1 MAMAVIA
8 LEIERDVGWLRL
20 DRPDKANAYDEAL
33 LAELEAGLERC
44 AATPGLR
51 AVVIASTGRHFQA
64 GADIDWLAAAASA
77 PPEAAYRASMATTR
91 AMQRLMGFP
100 LPTIARVDGACFGG
114 GVGLVAACDIALA
127 SSRAQFAL
135 TEIRLGVA
143 PTPIVT
149 VLAQAI
155 GLRAARRYALTGER
169 FDAEEARRIGLV
181 HEVVAA
187 EALEARLEALLA
199 AIRAGAPGA
208 IALTKRALLAANGAL
223 LDEREM
229 ALLAHE
235 SWMQRSSAEGREGIA
250 AFRAR
255 RPPPWL
261 GETPDGGSFPV
272 SLESRSH
279 ETSPP
284 DPPAPPRHRPHG

>member
-1 MAMAVIA
+1 MAVIA
-8 LEIERDVGWLRL
+8 LEIEGDVGWLRL
-20 DRPDKANAYDEAL
+20 DRPEKANAYDEAL

-187 EALEARLEALLA
+187 EALDARLDALLA

-261 GETPDGGSFPV
+261 GADDGKG
-272 SLESRSH
+272 
-279 ETSPP
+279 
-284 DPPAPPRHRPHG
+284 G